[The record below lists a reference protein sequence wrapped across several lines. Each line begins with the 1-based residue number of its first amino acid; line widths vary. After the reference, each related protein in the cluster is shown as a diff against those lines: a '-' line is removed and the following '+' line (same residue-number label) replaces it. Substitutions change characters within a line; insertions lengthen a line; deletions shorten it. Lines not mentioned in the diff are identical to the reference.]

1 MTMKNLFPLLL
12 VLPFA
17 VHAAC
22 DLVLNEASE
31 YEVKSFEDLTKVG
44 VEGCALDA
52 KYRLTADIVAP
63 ESDDEWHGFAP
74 INDFSGEFH
83 GAGHKIKNLELFND
97 NFEGLFGRDMNG
109 LVDSLGLEDIFVNGG
124 YYTGAVVG
132 QGDSGI
138 IRNVYV
144 TGKVLYMG
152 YKPEESYIGGIA
164 GVFGGTIENCYFV
177 GKIGENYNIGGIVGK
192 NQGTVKTSYAINE
205 GTLQGTYKYKYNVG
219 TVVGVNEATGSV
231 ENSYGMSFADCYE
244 IKVIG
249 SNLGFIDTNS
259 ASVKCFDYNYN
270 GGMKA
275 KDFFVGFDFEKT
287 WGIAEGETTPFLKA
301 NLTVVKGVKPVW
313 YAKEYCT
320 GKVLGVGMALMPEG
334 LDERNYDGIFN
345 VVEIGDKMVV
355 DFSEVYALNQNG
367 YAFVSDTLDIPIKP
381 ITLNVTGLT
390 AADKKYDG
398 TDDVVI
404 SGEPNIEGICKDDNV
419 TLKGSLT
426 AKFENAEVGTNK
438 KIILSGLTLE
448 GDSAVLANYVLA
460 LPELKANI
468 TQESASIGYR
478 IISQKSVLE
487 YKEKIRFDGHS
498 VIAEK
503 NGMRFDL
510 LGNKLK

>member
-1 MTMKNLFPLLL
+1 
-12 VLPFA
+12 
-17 VHAAC
+17 
-22 DLVLNEASE
+22 
-31 YEVKSFEDLTKVG
+31 
-44 VEGCALDA
+44 
-52 KYRLTADIVAP
+52 
-63 ESDDEWHGFAP
+63 
-74 INDFSGEFH
+74 
-83 GAGHKIKNLELFND
+83 
-97 NFEGLFGRDMNG
+97 
-109 LVDSLGLEDIFVNGG
+109 
-124 YYTGAVVG
+124 
-132 QGDSGI
+132 
-138 IRNVYV
+138 
-144 TGKVLYMG
+144 
-152 YKPEESYIGGIA
+152 
-164 GVFGGTIENCYFV
+164 
-177 GKIGENYNIGGIVGK
+177 
-192 NQGTVKTSYAINE
+192 
-205 GTLQGTYKYKYNVG
+205 
-219 TVVGVNEATGSV
+219 
-231 ENSYGMSFADCYE
+231 
-244 IKVIG
+244 
-249 SNLGFIDTNS
+249 
-259 ASVKCFDYNYN
+259 
-270 GGMKA
+270 
-275 KDFFVGFDFEKT
+275 
-287 WGIAEGETTPFLKA
+287 
-301 NLTVVKGVKPVW
+301 
-313 YAKEYCT
+313 
-320 GKVLGVGMALMPEG
+320 MALMPEG

-398 TDDVVI
+398 TDDAVI